1 MYNNK
6 VVIKLIRHV
15 IKLRK
20 ILRFRPISDLK
31 RSVKK
36 MIKKDPSHLNILSTA
51 ENKINMDLFDFFIE
65 S

>member
-20 ILRFRPISDLK
+20 ISRFRPISDLK

-36 MIKKDPSHLNILSTA
+36 NYKKRPISS
-51 ENKINMDLFDFFIE
+51 
-65 S
+65 